1 MAATAGTE
9 AAPPSGAAEIT
20 EKLKETKMDQGN
32 EEAEAADE
40 DEEEAVSYTH
50 LTLPTI
56 LLV

>member
-40 DEEEAVSYTH
+40 DEEEEELSLIH
-50 LTLPTI
+50 I
-56 LLV
+56 